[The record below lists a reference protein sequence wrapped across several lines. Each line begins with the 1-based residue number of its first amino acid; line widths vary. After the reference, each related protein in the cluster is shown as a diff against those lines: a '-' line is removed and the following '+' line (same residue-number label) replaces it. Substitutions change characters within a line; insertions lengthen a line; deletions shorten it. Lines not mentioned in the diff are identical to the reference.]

1 MERIMLKSKIH
12 DARVTD
18 KNINYQGSITLDKNL
33 VKKAGLFPFEQV
45 HVYNISNGE
54 RFITYVIQEE
64 KNSGVVCLNGAA
76 AHKVNIGD
84 RLIVASYALMSD
96 EEADSYNPK
105 ILILGKKNQVIK
117 GK

>member
-105 ILILGKKNQVIK
+105 ILILDKKNQVIK
-117 GK
+117 DK